1 MKRKIHP
8 NLFPESFTTSAWSGE
23 RRTEGLDLLGGRFD
37 FFGVELCVSY
47 DPSEK
52 SWNFES
58 LNETSAEEAASAI
71 KKFYDL
77 LNESEHYNVS
87 DFFMSEAEIT
97 AGELLSLTRPSSSQ
111 SPVFLDEEG
120 QRWVL
125 ASCDDLKGIT
135 GVKVLKSDEKKSCH
149 KIVPVVKVF
158 STIDTVYFDG
168 EWVHV

>member
-8 NLFPESFTTSAWSGE
+8 NLFPESFTVSAWSGE
-23 RRTEGLDLLGGRFD
+23 RRAEGLILLGGRFN

-47 DPSEK
+47 DHSEK
-52 SWNFES
+52 SWSFET
-58 LNETSAEEAASAI
+58 LNETSAEEATSAI

-97 AGELLSLTRPSSSQ
+97 AGDLLSLTSPTSQQ
-111 SPVFLDEEG
+111 SPIFLDEEG

-125 ASCDDLKGIT
+125 ASCNDLKEIT
-135 GVKVLKSDEKKSCH
+135 GIKVLSSNKENSGH

-158 STIDTVYFDG
+158 STTDTVYFDG